1 VTVER
6 AARLLRSRSLAAT
19 LSVLCV
25 VVTAAC
31 GSSSDLPT
39 NRPRIA
45 FLMPDI
51 EATRYDRF
59 DVPLFLDKVRALCP
73 ACEVISRNAVS
84 LHKTQ
89 VFQAEEALDAGAKVV
104 VLDPVDGKAAAE
116 IVRKAK
122 AKKAAVISYDRL
134 VENADIDYYISAD
147 NENIGRLQATALVQR
162 LRRAGITS
170 GRIVMINGS
179 QTDNN
184 ALQYNKGARSVF
196 DSTGFQTVP
205 KPDFFTPGWQ
215 PARARDFMA
224 QQISDLRLAK
234 ESEPTALGFVGVYAA
249 NDGVAAAAIDAM
261 NAAGIRPLPPV
272 TGQDAELP
280 AIRRIVS
287 GEQYMT
293 IQKDYRT
300 EAERAADIAV
310 ALLNGK
316 RPQVTARTSEG
327 GRQIPSVF
335 VGAVTLTR
343 ENLESAVIDN
353 DIYSFGEICT
363 NDLIGACTDA
373 GLS

>member
-1 VTVER
+1 M
-6 AARLLRSRSLAAT
+6 

-31 GSSSDLPT
+31 GSSADRPT

-84 LHKTQ
+84 LQKTQ

-134 VENADIDYYISAD
+134 VENADVDYYISAD

-162 LRRAGITS
+162 LQRSGITS

-196 DSTGFQTVP
+196 DATSFQTVP
-205 KPDFFTPGWQ
+205 KPDFFTPGWL
-215 PARARDFMA
+215 PARAKDFMA

-234 ESEPTALGFVGVYAA
+234 ETGEPSPLGFVGVYAA
-249 NDGVAAAAIDAM
+249 NDGVASAAIEAM
-261 NAAGIRPLPPV
+261 KAAGIRPLPPV